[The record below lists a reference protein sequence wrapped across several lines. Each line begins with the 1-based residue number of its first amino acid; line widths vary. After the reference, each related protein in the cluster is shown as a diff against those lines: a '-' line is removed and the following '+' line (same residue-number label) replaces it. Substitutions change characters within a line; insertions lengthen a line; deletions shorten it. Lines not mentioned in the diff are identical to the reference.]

1 MSGVAMPLSAPRA
14 LEHALADL
22 IERRKNKILLTADR
36 EMLDRMIDG
45 LEAEI
50 TLRKR
55 RVMSQFSMLRAL
67 AS

>member
-1 MSGVAMPLSAPRA
+1 MPLSAPRA